1 MRLLNAGKKFDRY
14 LDKKCLTPTPD
25 TIATVS
31 YHTLRKLFDSLET
44 AEDDEIH
51 EFASFLKQYVPSFLP
66 DIPLENFIAIC
77 RGLELVRFEPG
88 ETVVSVGEVPDAWYF
103 IVSGTLD
110 VFRNDDDAK
119 LGKDKLA
126 SKKIRQPF

>member
-1 MRLLNAGKKFDRY
+1 MPYARICTRY
-14 LDKKCLTPTPD
+14 H
-25 TIATVS
+25 ATVS
-31 YHTLRKLFDSLET
+31 YQTLRKLFDSLET

-110 VFRNDDDAK
+110 VFRNDEDAK
-119 LGKDKLA
+119 LGKGKLA
-126 SKKIRQPF
+126 SKNSAAILEKWLSFQMPNGVPLP

>member
-1 MRLLNAGKKFDRY
+1 MTRSKN
-14 LDKKCLTPTPD
+14 
-25 TIATVS
+25 
-31 YHTLRKLFDSLET
+31 
-44 AEDDEIH
+44 
-51 EFASFLKQYVPSFLP
+51 FASLLKQYVPSFLP

-110 VFRNDDDAK
+110 VFRNDEDAK
-119 LGKDKLA
+119 LGNSKLA
-126 SKKIRQPF
+126 SKKYGSHFGEMAFFLTLNVALLP